1 MPLLYFADTG
11 CLACLIP
18 ELFTKTNDNMR
29 YLIPMTL
36 ALLVV
41 AISACNKTVDYD
53 AERKA
58 IIKVINEE
66 TDAYLARDFDAVV
79 ATHVQDSLNMRL
91 TAGPDNY
98 VWLQGWDEV
107 VKHLMGDETEDDL
120 SLDLNITVEKTNY
133 RMKIYPNSAF
143 VVCDQKWSSEYSG
156 DVNQMNSIQVRFL
169 EKINGEWKI
178 SFVSWIDRSG
188 YKNIEETEE
197 LFD

>member
-11 CLACLIP
+11 WQDSLDP
-18 ELFTKTNDNMR
+18 ELFTKTLDKMR
-29 YLIPMTL
+29 YSILMVL
-36 ALLVV
+36 AILVM
-41 AISACNKTVDYD
+41 AFSGCNKAIDYE
-53 AERKA
+53 AERTA

-120 SLDLNITVEKTNY
+120 SPDLHITVEKSNY
-133 RMKIYPNSAF
+133 RMKIYPSSAF
-143 VVCDQKWSSEYSG
+143 VVCDQKWSSQYG
-156 DVNQMNSIQVRFL
+156 DDVNHMNSIQVRFL
-169 EKINGEWKI
+169 EKIDDEWKI

-188 YKNIEETEE
+188 YKYIEETEE

>member
-1 MPLLYFADTG
+1 
-11 CLACLIP
+11 
-18 ELFTKTNDNMR
+18 MR
-29 YLIPMTL
+29 YTFLMIL
-36 ALLVV
+36 AVIAMAFTACEQ
-41 AISACNKTVDYD
+41 AIDYD
-53 AERKA
+53 KERTA
-58 IIKVINEE
+58 IIKVINDE
-66 TDAYLARDFDAVV
+66 TDAYLERDFDAVV

-107 VKHLMGDETEDDL
+107 VKHLMGDETVDDL
-120 SLDLNITVEKTNY
+120 ISELNITVEKFNY

-143 VVCDQKWSSEYSG
+143 VVCDQKWTSQYDE

-169 EKINGEWKI
+169 EKIDDEWKI